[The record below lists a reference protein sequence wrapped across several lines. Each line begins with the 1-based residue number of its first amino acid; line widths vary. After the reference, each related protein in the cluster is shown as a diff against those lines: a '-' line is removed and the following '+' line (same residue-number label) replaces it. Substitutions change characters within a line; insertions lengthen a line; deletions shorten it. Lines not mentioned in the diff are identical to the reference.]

1 MLLDRAQHLL
11 AQALIAEAKHPRHQ
25 RMVEGDHHAADEN
38 EAVADVG
45 RPRAADLAAA
55 DVDVV
60 RQAELRGDAKRAIGG
75 DGRRGEP
82 QVALV
87 EAQRKPEIRDAPLWH
102 DEMEEQLIRV
112 EQHGPTAD
120 HSPHHR
126 NVVVPTIGEVDLA
139 LGLLVVADRD
149 VGPVRKEDA
158 KSRGVAGSG
167 AQGDRVI
174 DRLRAHCRSLAE
186 VEESGWPHRYL
197 PAVGLLLHLLPYQ
210 LAI

>member
-1 MLLDRAQHLL
+1 
-11 AQALIAEAKHPRHQ
+11 
-25 RMVEGDHHAADEN
+25 
-38 EAVADVG
+38 
-45 RPRAADLAAA
+45 
-55 DVDVV
+55 VDVV
-60 RQAELRGDAKRAIGG
+60 RWAELRGYAERPIGG

-102 DEMEEQLIRV
+102 DQMEEQLIRV
-112 EQHGPTAD
+112 EQHGATAD

-126 NVVVPTIGEVDLA
+126 NVAVPAEGEVDLA

-149 VGPVRKEDA
+149 VGSVRKEDA
-158 KSRGVAGSG
+158 KGRAVAGGG
-167 AQGDRVI
+167 AQGDRMI
-174 DRLRAHCRSLAE
+174 DRLRTHRRSLAK

-197 PAVGLLLHLLPYQ
+197 PAVGLLPHLLPYQ